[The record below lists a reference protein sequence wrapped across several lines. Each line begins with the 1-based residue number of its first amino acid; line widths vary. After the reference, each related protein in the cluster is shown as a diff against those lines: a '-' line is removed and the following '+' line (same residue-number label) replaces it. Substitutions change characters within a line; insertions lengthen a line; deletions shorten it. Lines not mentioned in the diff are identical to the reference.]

1 MTQLIPQSRPGLL
14 AAGRRNPL
22 YQRVPKQDEHGRLL
36 SDFMI
41 LVPGMRDWPRPKLM
55 DAMAGMQAVLG
66 TFQEVV
72 FADLNLPLN
81 LLWVSVKPEPGI
93 IAKIAAQLTCRIPE
107 AKLVSSRFG
116 A

>member
-1 MTQLIPQSRPGLL
+1 MVTALTPQVRSSALTFGSCE
-14 AAGRRNPL
+14 PL
-22 YQRVPKQDEHGRLL
+22 YKRLPKVDEQGRLL
-36 SDFMI
+36 SDFMV
-41 LVPGMRDWPRPKLM
+41 LVPGMRDWPRPKLL
-55 DAMAGMQAVLG
+55 DAMAGMQAVLA

-93 IAKIAAQLTCRIPE
+93 IAKVAAHLIFRIPE
-107 AKLVSSRFG
+107 AKLVSPQF

>member
-1 MTQLIPQSRPGLL
+1 MTQLILQSPPGLL
-14 AAGRRNPL
+14 AAGRCDPL
-22 YQRVPKQDEHGRLL
+22 YQRVPKQDEQGRLL
-36 SDFMI
+36 SDFMM
-41 LVPGMRDWPRPKLM
+41 LVPGMRDWPRPKLL

-93 IAKIAAQLTCRIPE
+93 IAQVAAQLTCRIPE
-107 AKLVSSRFG
+107 AKLISSRFV
-116 A
+116 